1 MDHIVESNLAAVSKV
16 RTKTHNKVQNISV
29 AMLKN
34 VGAEGTVL
42 EPRAWDMGK
51 HEKHHRPDIN
61 TILLCGKKVL
71 DVKLVWARCTKQ
83 HLAAEASKKETE
95 AVEAICHKEYSE
107 GMERVNA
114 RQREIGG
121 QEEEMICMAFAAR
134 TGGWG
139 ADAKGLWEKLVV
151 MAKDKGEEADLY
163 GWHAMN
169 WQRHWQQRIGVAI
182 ARGRAQMVMAVMATI
197 AHPTKAEE
205 EEERHAETQESC
217 PFTSGG
223 PPARRVKRPKKTDRE
238 Q

>member
-1 MDHIVESNLAAVSKV
+1 
-16 RTKTHNKVQNISV
+16 
-29 AMLKN
+29 
-34 VGAEGTVL
+34 
-42 EPRAWDMGK
+42 
-51 HEKHHRPDIN
+51 
-61 TILLCGKKVL
+61 
-71 DVKLVWARCTKQ
+71 
-83 HLAAEASKKETE
+83 
-95 AVEAICHKEYSE
+95 
-107 GMERVNA
+107 
-114 RQREIGG
+114 
-121 QEEEMICMAFAAR
+121 MAFAAR

-139 ADAKGLWEKLVV
+139 ADAKGLWEKLVD

-182 ARGRAQMVMAVMATI
+182 ARGRAQMVMAVMATT